1 VSCVLHLGNG
11 GRSILGSPDEVPIH
25 VQPLNKSSERPVQID
40 FNTITITDIESHQ
53 RVQFGEADLL
63 NKYNN
68 IRELGYEFRPMEN
81 DSDIHTQVAIF
92 SLLSFVYVAILA
104 ITATSFIIG
113 SREYFYNSF
122 HPTNRSYNSN
132 CCGRILVFS
141 AMALFASAPIVLLV
155 STFLLAYI
163 QAHNGVCPSIQA
175 QVV

>member
-1 VSCVLHLGNG
+1 M
-11 GRSILGSPDEVPIH
+11 LGSPDEIPVH
-25 VQPLNKSSERPVQID
+25 VQQLNKSNERPVRID
-40 FNTITITDIESHQ
+40 FNTITITDIDSRR

-63 NKYNN
+63 NKYTN

-81 DSDIHTQVAIF
+81 GSDIQTQVVVF
-92 SLLSFVYVAILA
+92 SLLSFIYVAILA
-104 ITATSFIIG
+104 VTATSFIIG

-122 HPTNRSYNSN
+122 HPTDRSYNSN

-141 AMALFASAPIVLLV
+141 ALGLFFSTPIVLLI

-175 QVV
+175 QVMIILRLF